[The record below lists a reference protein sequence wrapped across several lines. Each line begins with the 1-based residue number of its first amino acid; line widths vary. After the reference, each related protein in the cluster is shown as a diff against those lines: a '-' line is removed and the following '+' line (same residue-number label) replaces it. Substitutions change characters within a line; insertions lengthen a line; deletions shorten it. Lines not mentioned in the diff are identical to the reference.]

1 MGISILAWLS
11 SLDPYWLSTPSR
23 ANMGPGL
30 GMITRPIWK
39 CPCINLYL
47 LFNSKYKRQWI
58 NVIFLPKINVVSQ
71 NIKFDLVLP
80 GVEVINV
87 GQLAPATLLN
97 LSYPFVTSGLY
108 LSSLNLISRSFQCE
122 FSWFLNPFTVFDSI
136 TFAGKLFQVSTTL
149 CEKLYF
155 LILVL
160 QCFLQILCLWPLV
173 VFSFFGKILL
183 LFTYLYC

>member
-1 MGISILAWLS
+1 MTSIY
-11 SLDPYWLSTPSR
+11 PVGT
-23 ANMGPGL
+23 
-30 GMITRPIWK
+30 
-39 CPCINLYL
+39 LY
-47 LFNSKYKRQWI
+47 
-58 NVIFLPKINVVSQ
+58 
-71 NIKFDLVLP
+71 LVLP
-80 GVEVINV
+80 GVEVIHL
-87 GQLAPATLLN
+87 GQLAILLDW
-97 LSYPFVTSGLY
+97 SYPFVTSGWY
-108 LSSLNLISRSFQCE
+108 ISCLNLISRSFQCE

-183 LFTYLYC
+183 LFTLSTLLIILSVSIMSDLNLLYCKDGNPRYLDLSL